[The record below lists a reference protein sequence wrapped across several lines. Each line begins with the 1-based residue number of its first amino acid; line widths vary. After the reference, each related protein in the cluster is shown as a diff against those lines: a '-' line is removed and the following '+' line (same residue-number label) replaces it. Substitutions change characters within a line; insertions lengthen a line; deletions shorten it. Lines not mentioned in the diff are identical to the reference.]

1 MPDCRQTGVFYEKKA
16 RILRSY
22 QDGREF
28 RLELPGRI
36 RQTYNTMDLVK
47 REISAETIKPYFVE
61 YFGQEPALVA
71 AAPGR
76 VNLIGDHTDYNNGF
90 VMPMALEN
98 HCVVAIAPSP
108 TGKHRLC
115 GSLGDT
121 IHEIAVEDA
130 LRTGEPFWT
139 NYVRGVLSLFDR
151 RGIKIGP
158 VDMLIDSNVPRGG
171 GLSSSAA
178 LEVAVGTALC
188 AWAGADLSPKDIAL
202 IGQAVEHEFVNVPC
216 GIMDQFIS
224 AHGQKDKAMKL
235 DCESLEYEL
244 TPIDDPNV
252 SVLVVDSAV
261 KHSLADGAYGQRRK
275 QCEEACRILGI
286 ASLREA
292 TLDMVEGA
300 KDKLGDV
307 RYRRARHV
315 VGENTR
321 VQSFAKAIAEG
332 RWEEAGIAMRGSHA
346 SLRDDYEVSCAELD
360 TLVSLCDRIPSASS
374 IYGSRMTGGGFG
386 GCIVA
391 LVKTK
396 DVETVAA
403 DLLAAYRG
411 ETGIETTYLV
421 TRAGEGARVLY
432 KA

>member
-1 MPDCRQTGVFYEKKA
+1 
-16 RILRSY
+16 
-22 QDGREF
+22 
-28 RLELPGRI
+28 
-36 RQTYNTMDLVK
+36 MDLIK
-47 REISAETIKPYFVE
+47 REITAETIRPYFVE
-61 YFGQEPALVA
+61 YFGHEPTHIA

-76 VNLIGDHTDYNNGF
+76 VNLIGEHTDYNNGF

-98 HCVVAIAPSP
+98 HCVVAVAPSP
-108 TGKHRLC
+108 SEHHRFC
-115 GSLGDT
+115 GSLGDQ
-121 IHEIAVEDA
+121 IYEIPVAEA
-130 LRTGEPFWT
+130 LQTGEPFWS
-139 NYVRGVLSLFDR
+139 NYVRGVLSMLNR
-151 RGIKIGP
+151 RGIVIGP

-178 LEVAVGTALC
+178 LEVAVCTAL
-188 AWAGADLSPKDIAL
+188 ASLAGADISPKEVAL

-224 AHGQKDKAMKL
+224 ANGKKDNAMKL
-235 DCESLEYEL
+235 DCASLEYEL
-244 TPIDDPNV
+244 TPMNDPDI
-252 SVLVVDSAV
+252 SILVIDSAV

-292 TLDMVEGA
+292 TLDMVEAA

-321 VQSFAKAIAEG
+321 VESFAKAISTG
-332 RWEEAGIAMRGSHA
+332 KWDEAGIAMRGSHA

-374 IYGSRMTGGGFG
+374 VYGARMTGGGFG

-396 DVETVAA
+396 DVETVAN
-403 DLLAAYRG
+403 DLLTAYRT

-421 TRAGEGARVLY
+421 TRAGDGARVIF
-432 KA
+432 KQD